1 MSFLAVQ
8 VKKKEWK
15 DEWKD
20 LFEPD
25 GTVSVQRAKFEQY
38 DNGYEQKRK
47 ASEVNYNVKTF

>member
-15 DEWKD
+15 DEWK
-20 LFEPD
+20 D

>member
-47 ASEVNYNVKTF
+47 DSEVNYNVKTF